1 MKVSEDAQK
10 ELKKALDSFNKK
22 GAGIHIFS
30 TQGCCGPSIQMDIT
44 TQVGKGETVISLGG
58 IDFFIPKDLL
68 PQLENVTIE
77 YSENGFRLE
86 GLQKNGG
93 SCCG

>member
-1 MKVSEDAQK
+1 MKVTEEAQK
-10 ELKKALDSFNKK
+10 ELKKALEHFNKQ
-22 GAGIHIFS
+22 GAGIHIFK
-30 TQGCCGPSIQMDIT
+30 TQGCCGPSIHMDIA

-58 IDFFIPKDLL
+58 IDFFISKDLL

-77 YSENGFRLE
+77 YSQNAFRLE